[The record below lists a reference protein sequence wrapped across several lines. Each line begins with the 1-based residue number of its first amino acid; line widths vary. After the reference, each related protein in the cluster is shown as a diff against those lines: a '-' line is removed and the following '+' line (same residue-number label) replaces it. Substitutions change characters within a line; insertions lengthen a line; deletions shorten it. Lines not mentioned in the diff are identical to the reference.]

1 MSKEIWDHLIKSG
14 MTPAGA
20 AGMMGNLH
28 AESGLIANRVEILCL
43 KRLKEHGK
51 IYTDATYTAFVDDG
65 TISKEEFLHPL
76 PGKQYG
82 YGLAQWTSP
91 GRKSGLYDL
100 CKSRK
105 VSIADLKTQLDW
117 LITEL
122 KSSYQSV
129 WKALTS
135 SDSVYNAAEI
145 VLKKFECPAD
155 MSAAVVKTRAEY
167 GYSYYNK
174 YAGTTTAAPAAT
186 TQKESKNMTVAEK
199 ALQWAIGIA
208 NDQSHGYSQQNRW
221 GPDYDCSS
229 LAIESYRKAG
239 VPIDLNQVCYTG
251 NMQQLTKFGFKDVT
265 SSVNLNT
272 GAGLQP
278 GDILYYHISGTN
290 GHTALYA
297 GNGRIV
303 HARGQSYGSSKTGDQ
318 GTEIAVTAYSRSKW
332 QHVLRYGGGAAA
344 SSGSGTAAT
353 PAAPTVKR
361 YAVSTQLP
369 IIKNGSVGT
378 CVKIWQQII
387 GVTADGEFGPNTLA
401 KTKTFQSQHKC
412 DADGE
417 VGPQTWAAGLG
428 SIT

>member
-1 MSKEIWDHLIKSG
+1 MSKEIWDHLIKAG

-20 AGMMGNLH
+20 AGMMGNLY

-51 IYTDATYTAFVDDG
+51 MYTDATYTAFVDDG

-105 VSIADLKTQLDW
+105 VSIGDLKTQLDW

-122 KSSYQSV
+122 KNSYQSV
-129 WKALTS
+129 WKTLTT

-155 MSAAVVKTRAEY
+155 TSAAVVKARADY

-186 TQKESKNMTVAEK
+186 QKESKKMTVPES
-199 ALQWAIGIA
+199 ALQWAINIA

-229 LAIESYRKAG
+229 LVIQAYRQAG
-239 VPIDLNQVCYTG
+239 INIDLNRVCYTG
-251 NMQQLTKFGFKDVT
+251 NMQGLTSYGFKDVT

-272 GAGLQP
+272 GAGLQK

-297 GNGRIV
+297 GDGKIV
-303 HARGQSYGSSKTGDQ
+303 HARGQSYGSSRTGDQ
-318 GTEIAVTAYSRSKW
+318 GSEIAVTAYSRSKW
-332 QHVLRYGGGAAA
+332 QHVLRYAGSATAA
-344 SSGSGTAAT
+344 SGSGTATPT
-353 PAAPTVKR
+353 PAVKR
-361 YAVSTQLP
+361 YAVSAQLP
-369 IIKNGSVGT
+369 IIKNGSIGT

-387 GVTADGEFGPNTLA
+387 GVTPDGEFGPNTLA

-412 DADGE
+412 DPDGE

-428 SIT
+428 SIN

>member
-1 MSKEIWDHLIKSG
+1 M
-14 MTPAGA
+14 
-20 AGMMGNLH
+20 
-28 AESGLIANRVEILCL
+28 
-43 KRLKEHGK
+43 
-51 IYTDATYTAFVDDG
+51 
-65 TISKEEFLHPL
+65 
-76 PGKQYG
+76 
-82 YGLAQWTSP
+82 
-91 GRKSGLYDL
+91 
-100 CKSRK
+100 
-105 VSIADLKTQLDW
+105 
-117 LITEL
+117 
-122 KSSYQSV
+122 
-129 WKALTS
+129 
-135 SDSVYNAAEI
+135 YNAAEI

-155 MSAAVVKTRAEY
+155 TSAAVVKTRAEY

-272 GAGLQP
+272 GAGLQK

-297 GNGRIV
+297 GNGQIV

-344 SSGSGTAAT
+344 SSGSGAAAT
-353 PAAPTVKR
+353 PAAPAVKR
-361 YAVSTQLP
+361 YAVSTQMP
-369 IIKNGSVGT
+369 IIKKGSIGRAAKV
-378 CVKIWQQII
+378 WQTII
-387 GVTADGEFGPNTLA
+387 GVDADGEFGPNTHNA
-401 KTKTFQSQHKC
+401 TIQFQKANGLT
-412 DADGE
+412 ADGE
-417 VGPQTWAAGLG
+417 VGPRTWAAGLG

>member
-1 MSKEIWDHLIKSG
+1 

-20 AGMMGNLH
+20 AGMMGNLR

-43 KRLKEHGK
+43 RRLKEHGK
-51 IYTDATYTAFVDDG
+51 IYTDATYTAFIDDG

-105 VSIADLKTQLDW
+105 VSIGDMQTQLDW

-122 KSSYQSV
+122 KNSYQSV

-155 MSAAVVKTRAEY
+155 TGASVIKARADY
-167 GYSYYNK
+167 GYEYYNK
-174 YAGTTTAAPAAT
+174 YAAGSGSAKPAPAAAK
-186 TQKESKNMTVAEK
+186 QKESKNMTVAEK
-199 ALQWAIGIA
+199 ALQWAIAIA
-208 NDQSHGYSQQNRW
+208 KDQSHGYSQASRW
-221 GPDYDCSS
+221 GQPDYDCSS
-229 LAIESYRKAG
+229 FAISAYRTGAG
-239 VPIDLNQVCYTG
+239 VPININVVNYTG
-251 NMQQLTKFGFKDVT
+251 NMTGLLQYGFKDVT
-265 SSVNLNT
+265 KSVNLNN
-272 GAGLQP
+272 GSGLQP
-278 GDILYYHISGTN
+278 GDILWYHLSGTN
-290 GHTALYA
+290 GHAAIYA
-297 GNGRIV
+297 GNGQIV
-303 HARGQSYGSSKTGDQ
+303 HARGQSKGGPAPGDQ
-318 GTEIAVTAYSRSKW
+318 GDEIGVTAYSRGSW
-332 QHVLRYGGGAAA
+332 QHVYRYAGSATV
-344 SSGSGTAAT
+344 SSGSSAA
-353 PAAPTVKR
+353 PAAPIVKR